1 MTSCS
6 VLFTSA
12 EESMTAETAE
22 MPAFFVDLNLD
33 QIVNI
38 ITAAKEEYNLKPYF
52 YTSLKKVNAIMYR
65 HEVMRDLEKKMLF
78 EKVETFA
85 RKMREMRAHLLRAKK
100 LSYKHQRESWF
111 LDAVELYCGAVQS
124 LSADLDQEADL
135 ESRGLSALRDYV
147 RRYVQSDAFTSLMA
161 ETRRLKHDLAQVQY
175 CLLINYGSISVRRH
189 DSETDYRAEVEATFE
204 KFKQAAARD
213 YSVKFSS
220 SEEMNHV
227 EAQVL
232 DCVAE
237 LYPDV
242 FLHLG
247 AYCDSRTGYL
257 DETIAIFDREIQLY
271 VSYLEFIAGL
281 KHKGLDFCY
290 PRITD
295 SGKEV
300 YDSDGFDLALAH
312 TLSVEGFQVV
322 CNDFHLMGNERIIV
336 VSGPNQGGK
345 TTFARAFGQL
355 HYLASLG
362 CPVPGRKAQL
372 FLFDRLFTHFE
383 KAETVQNGRG
393 RLQGDLLRFHEIL
406 SAATFRSIIIMN
418 EIFSSTTL
426 RDAMFLGKRIMGR
439 IMDLDVLCVCVTFID
454 ELSCL
459 SEKTVSMVSTIVP
472 EDPALRTY
480 KLVRKPADG
489 LAYALSIAE
498 KYRLTSERLGER
510 LQR

>member
-12 EESMTAETAE
+12 EESMTAEAAE

-52 YTSLKKVNAIMYR
+52 YTSLKNVDAIMYR
-65 HEVMRDLEKKMLF
+65 HEVMRDLEKKTLF
-78 EKVETFA
+78 EKVKTFA
-85 RKMREMRAHLLRAKK
+85 RKMREMREHLLRAKK
-100 LSYKHQRESWF
+100 LYYKHQRESWF

-124 LSADLDQEADL
+124 LSADLDQADL

-147 RRYVQSDAFTSLMA
+147 RRYVQSDAFTSLVA
-161 ETRRLKHDLAQVQY
+161 ETRSLKHDLANVQY
-175 CLLINYGSISVRRH
+175 CLLIKDGSISVRRY

-204 KFKQAAARD
+204 KFKQAAAKD

-227 EAQVL
+227 EAQAL
-232 DCVAE
+232 NCVAE

-257 DETIAIFDREIQLY
+257 DETIAIFDREIQFY
-271 VSYLEFIAGL
+271 VSYLEFIAEL
-281 KHKGLDFCY
+281 KHQGLDFCY
-290 PRITD
+290 PKVTD
-295 SGKEV
+295 SFKEV
-300 YDSDGFDLALAH
+300 YDSDCFDLALAH
-312 TLSVEGFQVV
+312 KLYVEGLQVV

-383 KAETVQNGRG
+383 KAETIQNGRG
-393 RLQGDLLRFHEIL
+393 KLQDDLLRFHEIL
-406 SAATFRSIIIMN
+406 NAATSQSIIVMN

-426 RDAMFLGKRIMGR
+426 RDAMFLGKRIMER
-439 IMDLDVLCVCVTFID
+439 IMDLDILCVCVTFID
-454 ELSCL
+454 ELSSL

-498 KYRLTSERLGER
+498 KYRLTSERLAER
-510 LQR
+510 LRQ

>member
-1 MTSCS
+1 
-6 VLFTSA
+6 
-12 EESMTAETAE
+12 
-22 MPAFFVDLNLD
+22 
-33 QIVNI
+33 
-38 ITAAKEEYNLKPYF
+38 
-52 YTSLKKVNAIMYR
+52 
-65 HEVMRDLEKKMLF
+65 
-78 EKVETFA
+78 
-85 RKMREMRAHLLRAKK
+85 
-100 LSYKHQRESWF
+100 
-111 LDAVELYCGAVQS
+111 
-124 LSADLDQEADL
+124 
-135 ESRGLSALRDYV
+135 
-147 RRYVQSDAFTSLMA
+147 
-161 ETRRLKHDLAQVQY
+161 
-175 CLLINYGSISVRRH
+175 
-189 DSETDYRAEVEATFE
+189 
-204 KFKQAAARD
+204 
-213 YSVKFSS
+213 
-220 SEEMNHV
+220 
-227 EAQVL
+227 
-232 DCVAE
+232 
-237 LYPDV
+237 
-242 FLHLG
+242 
-247 AYCDSRTGYL
+247 
-257 DETIAIFDREIQLY
+257 
-271 VSYLEFIAGL
+271 
-281 KHKGLDFCY
+281 
-290 PRITD
+290 
-295 SGKEV
+295 
-300 YDSDGFDLALAH
+300 
-312 TLSVEGFQVV
+312 
-322 CNDFHLMGNERIIV
+322 
-336 VSGPNQGGK
+336 
-345 TTFARAFGQL
+345 L

>member
-1 MTSCS
+1 MSACS
-6 VLFTSA
+6 VLFSSA
-12 EESMTAETAE
+12 EDCRAAATAE

-33 QIVNI
+33 QIVNA
-38 ITAAKEEYNLKPYF
+38 ITRGKEEYNLRPYF
-52 YTSLKKVNAIMYR
+52 HSPLKNVDAILYC
-65 HEVMRDLEKKMLF
+65 HEVMRDLEEKMLF
-78 EKVETFA
+78 ERVKLFA
-85 RKMREMRAHLLRAKK
+85 RRMREMRDHLVRAKK
-100 LSYKHQRESWF
+100 FHYPHQRESWF

-124 LSADLDQEADL
+124 FSEDLDQADLD
-135 ESRGLSALRDYV
+135 SRGLSALRDFA
-147 RRYVQSDAFTSLMA
+147 RRYVQSDAFTSLVA
-161 ETRRLKHDLAQVQY
+161 ETGSLKHDLATVQY
-175 CLLINYGSISVRRH
+175 CLLIKSGAISVRRY

-204 KFKQAAARD
+204 KFKQAAAKD

-232 DCVAE
+232 DRVAE

-247 AYCDSRTGYL
+247 AYCGSRTGYL
-257 DETIAIFDREIQLY
+257 DETIATFDREIQFY
-271 VSYLEFIAGL
+271 VSYLEFIVEL
-281 KHKGLDFCY
+281 KHQGLDFCY
-290 PRITD
+290 PKVTD
-295 SGKEV
+295 SSKEV
-300 YDSDGFDLALAH
+300 YDFDCFDLALAH
-312 TLSVEGFQVV
+312 KLYVEGSQVV
-322 CNDFHLMGNERIIV
+322 CNDFHLAGNERIIV

-393 RLQGDLLRFHEIL
+393 KLQDDLLRFHEIL
-406 SAATFRSIIIMN
+406 NAATSRSVIVMN

-426 RDAMFLGKRIMGR
+426 RDALFLGKRIMKK
-439 IMDLDVLCVCVTFID
+439 IMDLDILCVCVTFID
-454 ELSCL
+454 ELSSL

-480 KLVRKPADG
+480 KVVRKQADG

-510 LQR
+510 LRQ